1 MTKKLKQLAYGSK
14 AEFIDDLGRIWQNCL
29 TFNSNA
35 DHPMRKH
42 ALFMRKEM
50 DKLVPLIPDI
60 TIRDR
65 EEVEA
70 EERRQQ
76 LANGEIDDGGEE
88 SEEEP
93 LMLSRGRKA
102 PGKSAKKGAPTPRKA
117 APATESKPN
126 ADVKPSLQALGS
138 YASGSV
144 VAESEFNEGHSTPP
158 PGSITPLGQHGLGSG
173 VPGSTADP
181 LELEALSAGSVPPP
195 AVLEQE
201 DEEYR
206 LWKQKT
212 KKDRALMAAER
223 HRLFRGDRLNLE
235 ENALLRSKSGMRRWL
250 KIQKQAAADNTPD
263 AEQVSTEEPKQVI
276 NGQTLAEGM
285 EGEDDSM
292 LPDYYDSL
300 AGVPD
305 LDRHLAW
312 EEDSEGQVVDPSEAF
327 LRLYPKNRFVS
338 SGSKLANKLQSNMRQ
353 LQETRKICTKIG
365 VVKQMQLQSQMYQ
378 NQFQKYQPEP
388 FVERDIE
395 DHVMADSGPVI
406 APYVAKAALQRSV
419 GELFFHAGFEEF
431 QPSALEA
438 VTDLAAEY
446 FQRLATTLVNYQ
458 EAPKVPVTSTVAN
471 PAGQVETTVTWKPA
485 CTREES
491 ILHTLHESGLSL
503 SELESYCRDDIDRLT
518 SKLATMHDRMRKHL
532 ADLLRPALNDGSAD
546 GSSNFNDGSEQF
558 VGGDFAEDIDED
570 FFGFKEL
577 GLDKEF
583 GLASLSVPLHL
594 LQNRLSTVGRLADP
608 KYAPSL
614 SLTPPLQPSMFHSNH
629 LLTTPPPFL
638 HSATTTTEHLFPPPP
653 PYPRITLTTI
663 QSHPNLIRDFFLS
676 KLHDNNDEPL
686 VEDLELPPKQRPNHG
701 RPRLPATGKIGEGKT
716 ANPSPAKKKNGVGKG
731 QGKGLGSVKKKAG
744 GVAASADVN
753 GVTSTAGSAAAAAA
767 GAGGDS
773 PVVVIGV
780 PENKKTSS
788 SMGKSGVGKLKLSVP
803 NGNRSGSPN
812 KKDGSAGGA
821 GDAKVNGVINGA
833 VDGDHV
839 MLSPDSL

>member
-1 MTKKLKQLAYGSK
+1 MDLGTMTKKLKQLAYASK

-29 TFNSNA
+29 TFNSTP

-88 SEEEP
+88 SDDEP
-93 LMLSRGRKA
+93 IMSSRGRKA
-102 PGKSAKKGAPTPRKA
+102 PGKSAKKGAPAPRKT
-117 APATESKPN
+117 APTIESTPN
-126 ADVKPSLQALGS
+126 PDIKPSLQALGS

-144 VAESEFNEGHSTPP
+144 AAGSEFNEDHSTPP
-158 PGSITPLGQHGLGSG
+158 PGSITPLGLHGLGSG
-173 VPGSTADP
+173 RPGSTADP
-181 LELEALSAGSVPPP
+181 LELEGLHNSSIPLP
-195 AVLEQE
+195 AVIEQE

-223 HRLFRGDRLNLE
+223 HRLFRGDRLNVD

-250 KIQKQAAADNTPD
+250 KVQKQAAADNAPD
-263 AEQVSTEEPKQVI
+263 AEKVNTEEPKQST

-305 LDRHLAW
+305 LDRRLAW
-312 EEDSEGQVVDPSEAF
+312 EEDAEGQVVDQSEEF
-327 LRLYPKNRFVS
+327 LRLYPKDRFVS

-353 LQETRKICTKIG
+353 LQETRKVCTKIG

-395 DHVMADSGPVI
+395 DHVMSDSGPLV

-431 QPSALEA
+431 QPSALDA
-438 VTDLAAEY
+438 VTDIAAEY

-458 EAPKVPVTSTVAN
+458 EAPKVPVTTTVPVA
-471 PAGQVETTVTWKPA
+471 AGQETKVTWQSA
-485 CTREES
+485 CTPEES

-503 SELESYCRDDIDRLT
+503 SELETYCRDDVDRLT
-518 SKLATMHDRMRKHL
+518 SKLTTMHDRMRKHL

-608 KYAPSL
+608 KYATFSFLTL
-614 SLTPPLQPSMFHSNH
+614 SIHNH
-629 LLTTPPPFL
+629 LLTTPLCTARP
-638 HSATTTTEHLFPPPP
+638 
-653 PYPRITLTTI
+653 
-663 QSHPNLIRDFFLS
+663 Q
-676 KLHDNNDEPL
+676 
-686 VEDLELPPKQRPNHG
+686 LPPISSRHLHPIPASPSRASNLKQPSSAPSSSASSRTAKAMTTSPSLRTLNCRPNSARIMG
-701 RPRLPATGKIGEGKT
+701 
-716 ANPSPAKKKNGVGKG
+716 G
-731 QGKGLGSVKKKAG
+731 QGSRRRGRSGKERRRIRVRRRRRMELGKVHQRGLGVR
-744 GVAASADVN
+744 GV
-753 GVTSTAGSAAAAAA
+753 
-767 GAGGDS
+767 
-773 PVVVIGV
+773 
-780 PENKKTSS
+780 
-788 SMGKSGVGKLKLSVP
+788 
-803 NGNRSGSPN
+803 
-812 KKDGSAGGA
+812 
-821 GDAKVNGVINGA
+821 
-833 VDGDHV
+833 
-839 MLSPDSL
+839 

>member
-14 AEFIDDLGRIWQNCL
+14 AEFIDDLARIWANCL
-29 TFNSNA
+29 EYNAGA
-35 DHPMRKH
+35 DHPIRKH
-42 ALFMRKEM
+42 ALFMRKET

-88 SEEEP
+88 SDDEP
-93 LMLSRGRKA
+93 IMSSRGRKA
-102 PGKSAKKGAPTPRKA
+102 PGKSAKKGAPVPRKM
-117 APATESKPN
+117 APTTESKPN
-126 ADVKPSLQALGS
+126 PDVKPSLQALGS

-158 PGSITPLGQHGLGSG
+158 PGSLTPSGPHGPGSG
-173 VPGSTADP
+173 FPGSTADP
-181 LELEALSAGSVPPP
+181 LELEGLSSGSVLPP
-195 AVLEQE
+195 AVIEQE

-223 HRLFRGDRLNLE
+223 HRLFRGDRLNVD

-263 AEQVSTEEPKQVI
+263 AEQLNAEEPKQSA

-285 EGEDDSM
+285 EGEEDSM

-305 LDRHLAW
+305 LDPHIAW
-312 EEDSEGQVVDPSEAF
+312 EEDSEGQVVDQREAF

-338 SGSKLANKLQSNMRQ
+338 SGSKLATKLQSNMRQ
-353 LQETRKICTKIG
+353 LQETRKVCTKIG
-365 VVKQMQLQSQMYQ
+365 VVKQMQLQSRMYQ

-388 FVERDIE
+388 FVERDVE
-395 DHVMADSGPVI
+395 DHVMSDPGPLV

-431 QPSALEA
+431 QPSALDA
-438 VTDLAAEY
+438 VTDIAAEY
-446 FQRLATTLVNYQ
+446 FQRLASTLVNYQ
-458 EAPKVPVTSTVAN
+458 EAPKVAVTATIPT
-471 PAGQVETTVTWKPA
+471 PAGQQEAKVTWKPA
-485 CTREES
+485 CAPEES

-503 SELESYCRDDIDRLT
+503 SELETYCRDDVDRLT
-518 SKLATMHDRMRKHL
+518 SKLTTMHDRIRKHL
-532 ADLLRPALNDGSAD
+532 ADLLRPALNDASAD

-594 LQNRLSTVGRLADP
+594 LQNRLSTVRRLADP
-608 KYAPSL
+608 KYVPCRPSPSINKSLPLTTLPSTAQPQQLNTSSPHLYPTPASPSL
-614 SLTPPLQPSMFHSNH
+614 ASSLNQTS
-629 LLTTPPPFL
+629 
-638 HSATTTTEHLFPPPP
+638 SAISSSTNSTTTTTSPSSKTLNSRPNSALTMGDLV
-653 PYPRITLTTI
+653 YLRQAKLAKGRRRI
-663 QSHPNLIRDFFLS
+663 RA
-676 KLHDNNDEPL
+676 
-686 VEDLELPPKQRPNHG
+686 KQR
-701 RPRLPATGKIGEGKT
+701 RKMVWAR
-716 ANPSPAKKKNGVGKG
+716 
-731 QGKGLGSVKKKAG
+731 
-744 GVAASADVN
+744 DY
-753 GVTSTAGSAAAAAA
+753 
-767 GAGGDS
+767 
-773 PVVVIGV
+773 
-780 PENKKTSS
+780 
-788 SMGKSGVGKLKLSVP
+788 
-803 NGNRSGSPN
+803 
-812 KKDGSAGGA
+812 
-821 GDAKVNGVINGA
+821 
-833 VDGDHV
+833 
-839 MLSPDSL
+839 

>member
-1 MTKKLKQLAYGSK
+1 MPKVIKQPMDLGTMTKKLKQLAYRSK
-14 AEFIDDLGRIWQNCL
+14 AEFIEDLARIWQNCL
-29 TFNSNA
+29 EFNSNA
-35 DHPMRKH
+35 DHPIRKH

-65 EEVEA
+65 DEVEA

-88 SEEEP
+88 SDDEP
-93 LMLSRGRKA
+93 IMSSRGRKA
-102 PGKSAKKGAPTPRKA
+102 PGKSAKKGAPVPRKTAPTLESA
-117 APATESKPN
+117 AN
-126 ADVKPSLQALGS
+126 AEVKPPLQAFGS

-144 VAESEFNEGHSTPP
+144 AAESEFNEGPSTPP
-158 PGSITPLGQHGLGSG
+158 PGSLTPLGPHGPGSG
-173 VPGSTADP
+173 IPGSTADP
-181 LELEALSAGSVPPP
+181 LELEGLNAGSVPPP
-195 AVLEQE
+195 AVIEQE

-223 HRLFRGDRLNLE
+223 HRLFRGDRLNMD

-250 KIQKQAAADNTPD
+250 KIQKQAAADNALDT
-263 AEQVSTEEPKQVI
+263 EKVSAEEPKQST

-292 LPDYYDSL
+292 LPDYYDCL

-305 LDRHLAW
+305 LDRRLAW
-312 EEDSEGQVVDPSEAF
+312 EEDDEGQVLDQNEA
-327 LRLYPKNRFVS
+327 LLWLYPKSQFVS

-353 LQETRKICTKIG
+353 LQETRKVCTKIG

-395 DHVMADSGPVI
+395 SHVMSDSGPLV

-419 GELFFHAGFEEF
+419 GELFYHAGFEEF
-431 QPSALEA
+431 QPSALDA

-446 FQRLATTLVNYQ
+446 FQRLATTLTNYQ
-458 EAPKVPVTSTVAN
+458 EAPKVPVT
-471 PAGQVETTVTWKPA
+471 TTVTTSAGQQANKVTWRSA
-485 CTREES
+485 CTPEES

-518 SKLATMHDRMRKHL
+518 SRLTTMHDRMRKHL

-577 GLDKEF
+577 GLDKEL

-608 KYAPSL
+608 KYV
-614 SLTPPLQPSMFHSNH
+614 F
-629 LLTTPPPFL
+629 
-638 HSATTTTEHLFPPPP
+638 ATTTFVSYANNGQRNHNPGPPVSPTALLP
-653 PYPRITLTTI
+653 ARHPHNRAIPTLPHQELLPWQTPR
-663 QSHPNLIRDFFLS
+663 P
-676 KLHDNNDEPL
+676 
-686 VEDLELPPKQRPNHG
+686 QRRAAG
-701 RPRLPATGKIGEGKT
+701 RRPRAPAQTAPKPWKT
-716 ANPSPAKKKNGVGKG
+716 APASDGEDWGREDG
-731 QGKGLGSVKKKAG
+731 ESESSQEERWHWEGAIEGGCWCWRRRLGSQEERGCDYRKYRQRG
-744 GVAASADVN
+744 W
-753 GVTSTAGSAAAAAA
+753 
-767 GAGGDS
+767 
-773 PVVVIGV
+773 
-780 PENKKTSS
+780 
-788 SMGKSGVGKLKLSVP
+788 
-803 NGNRSGSPN
+803 RS
-812 KKDGSAGGA
+812 KWKYHTYCRVDGSRSRRGR
-821 GDAKVNGVINGA
+821 
-833 VDGDHV
+833 
-839 MLSPDSL
+839 